1 MPNTTTNAAFYTD
14 NVSTAYLDYAGIA
27 RNQDA
32 SVPERI
38 IDRIA
43 FDSISFQPVNWESLS
58 NAAATTTYSP
68 YELADGLRRND
79 QIFGG
84 TSSIDIDDIMD
95 AVSRSTR
102 TLNRFNRNQAAQLE
116 MTIDKPSEYL
126 FDILDGRYG
135 VNDVKPAEPRAVPI
149 PKEKLLEVLL
159 AE

>member
-27 RNQDA
+27 RNQNT

-38 IDRIA
+38 IDRIT

-68 YELADGLRRND
+68 YELADGLRSND
-79 QIFGG
+79 QI
-84 TSSIDIDDIMD
+84 SIDINDIMD
-95 AVSRSTR
+95 AASRSTR

-135 VNDVKPAEPRAVPI
+135 VNDVKPAEPKAVPI